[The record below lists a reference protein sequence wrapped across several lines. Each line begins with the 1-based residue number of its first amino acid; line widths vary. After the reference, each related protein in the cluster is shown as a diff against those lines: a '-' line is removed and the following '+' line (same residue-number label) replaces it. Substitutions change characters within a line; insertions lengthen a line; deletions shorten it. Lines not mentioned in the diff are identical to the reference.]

1 MARNKANQPN
11 IDNSNPVGFPNGRIK
26 NNTGAGDG
34 TAVNESV
41 YGDIHEV
48 FAKLMRLYGIPYNN
62 QPDSEQN
69 GYQYVEALR
78 ALASKN
84 DFVLD
89 INSTNGKLSV
99 PIKLSS
105 MLPNE
110 QVLCKAVIDKNAE
123 TEILGS
129 DGVSR
134 VVTFIGDFK
143 ASEYVRLINTATTVV
158 LVRMVDSVNLDS
170 AITELEFLKAASTA
184 EEITGS
190 LNTKAT
196 TPEGNLLAFVE
207 RVNGTASNGALA
219 MANVRNGL
227 LSKEDKARI
236 DNLANPADIIKVTSD
251 KEVQVNS
258 WQRGANYLGNFNF
271 NFIDIYPPTG
281 KTMANLRGFIGNMSQ
296 KRRPNN
302 VYDGHSV
309 EWRFETTKIRMIIS
323 TEGNHTSAPKGS
335 WLAIWI

>member
-11 IDNSNPVGFPNGRIK
+11 IDNSNPAGFPNGRIK

-62 QPDSEQN
+62 QPDSETN

-89 INSTNGKLSV
+89 INSTGGKLSV
-99 PIKLSS
+99 PIKLTS

-110 QVLCKAVIDKNAE
+110 QVLCKAVVNKNAE

-134 VVTFIGDFK
+134 TVTFIGDFK
-143 ASEYVRLINTATTVV
+143 ASEYVRLINTASTVV
-158 LVRMVDSVNLDS
+158 LIRMVDAVNLES

-190 LNTKAT
+190 LINKAT
-196 TPEGNLLAFVE
+196 TPQGNLLAFVE
-207 RVNGTASNGALA
+207 RVNGATSNGALA
-219 MANVRNGL
+219 IANIRNGL
-227 LSKEDKARI
+227 LSAEDKARI
-236 DNLANPADIIKVTSD
+236 DALANPADIIKVTSATD
-251 KEVQVNS
+251 IQINGFAN
-258 WQRGANYLGNFNF
+258 GAYQNNFNF
-271 NFIDIYPPTG
+271 NYVDVFPPTG
-281 KTMANLRGFIGNMSQ
+281 KTMDNLRGFMASYSENWQYGDANDDTWCKWQVQSSKVRVICGSSGAQ
-296 KRRPNN
+296 KAASIN
-302 VYDGHSV
+302 
-309 EWRFETTKIRMIIS
+309 
-323 TEGNHTSAPKGS
+323 

>member
-62 QPDSEQN
+62 QPDSETN

-89 INSTNGKLSV
+89 INSTGGKLSV
-99 PIKLSS
+99 PIKLTS

-110 QVLCKAVIDKNAE
+110 QVVCKAVVNKNAE

-134 VVTFIGDFK
+134 AVTFIGDFK

-190 LNTKAT
+190 LNDKAT

-207 RVNGTASNGALA
+207 RVNGSASNGALA
-219 MANVRNGL
+219 MANIRNGL
-227 LSKEDKARI
+227 LSATDKARI
-236 DNLANPADIIKVTSD
+236 DALANPADVIKCTSATD
-251 KEVQVNS
+251 IQVN
-258 WQRGANYLGNFNF
+258 GYANGSYQDNYNFNYVDVF
-271 NFIDIYPPTG
+271 PPTG
-281 KTMANLRGFIGNMSQ
+281 KTMANLKGFMASNSEIWQYGKSNDDTWCKWQIQSN
-296 KRRPNN
+296 KVR
-302 VYDGHSV
+302 VICGS
-309 EWRFETTKIRMIIS
+309 
-323 TEGNHTSAPKGS
+323 SAS
-335 WLAIWI
+335 ERALTVNWLAIWI